1 MQVVEPESTR
11 LEAVTELK
19 RSQLEAVAGHRDS
32 LRKSPHLRWLFFEIT
47 DKCNLECRHCG
58 SSCTTEGTY
67 LTANDIRRTL
77 ETIGTDKPTICLTG
91 GEPLMHPDFF
101 GIAECIRDMGFAWGM
116 TTNATLIDDESAAK
130 LRQAGMST
138 VSVSLDGTEK
148 SHDQLRQRKGA
159 WKDAIR
165 GIRALQGAGFTPQVT
180 TVLHRDNYDE
190 LDRLY
195 ELLRDMGITS
205 WRPINVEPIGRAC
218 ESGDMMLSPQQFAGL
233 MTYIRDKRFDPGNDM
248 EVTFGCSHYLG
259 TEYERMV
266 RDHFFLC
273 GAGILT
279 ASVRSS
285 GDICACLDI
294 ENRPELV
301 QGNISTDN
309 FMDVWDNRF
318 VEFRRDRT
326 EDCSICRECTER
338 TVCGGDSTHTWDFDN
353 RRPLLCYRDFRNQLD
368 HEYRHAEI

>member
-159 WKDAIR
+159 
-165 GIRALQGAGFTPQVT
+165 
-180 TVLHRDNYDE
+180 
-190 LDRLY
+190 
-195 ELLRDMGITS
+195 
-205 WRPINVEPIGRAC
+205 
-218 ESGDMMLSPQQFAGL
+218 
-233 MTYIRDKRFDPGNDM
+233 
-248 EVTFGCSHYLG
+248 
-259 TEYERMV
+259 
-266 RDHFFLC
+266 
-273 GAGILT
+273 
-279 ASVRSS
+279 
-285 GDICACLDI
+285 
-294 ENRPELV
+294 
-301 QGNISTDN
+301 
-309 FMDVWDNRF
+309 
-318 VEFRRDRT
+318 
-326 EDCSICRECTER
+326 
-338 TVCGGDSTHTWDFDN
+338 
-353 RRPLLCYRDFRNQLD
+353 
-368 HEYRHAEI
+368 